1 MIMKKLVLLLVSV
14 FTIQLALAGND
25 KPITFEQLPAAAQQ
39 FVKKHFA
46 SEKVAFAKEDSELFD
61 TSYEVMFASG
71 SKVEFDKKGAW
82 TDIQC
87 RQSQLPAGVV
97 PQAIQKFVADR
108 YPDAK
113 ILKLEKDRYSYEVKL
128 SNRWEIKFDTKFNV
142 IDMDSDD

>member
-1 MIMKKLVLLLVSV
+1 MKRLFLLLLSV
-14 FTIQLALAGND
+14 FTLQFASAGND
-25 KPITFEQLPAAAQQ
+25 KPITFEQLPAAAQR

-46 SEKVAFAKEDSELFD
+46 TEKVAFAKEDSELFD
-61 TSYEVMFASG
+61 TSYELLFASG
-71 SKVEFDKKGAW
+71 NKVEFDKKGEW

-87 RQSQLPAGVV
+87 RQSQVPADVV
-97 PQAIQKFVADR
+97 PQPIQKFVADR

-142 IDMDSDD
+142 VDMDLDD

>member
-1 MIMKKLVLLLVSV
+1 MKKLFLLLVSV
-14 FTIQLALAGND
+14 FTLQFASADND

-39 FVKKHFA
+39 FVKTYFA
-46 SEKVAFAKEDSELFD
+46 SEKVAFVKEDSELFD

-71 SKVEFDKKGAW
+71 SKVEFNKKGEW
-82 TDIQC
+82 TDIKC
-87 RQSQLPAGVV
+87 KNSQVPAAVV
-97 PQAIQKFVADR
+97 PQAIRKFVTDR

-113 ILKLEKDRYSYEVKL
+113 IITLEKDRYSYEVKL

>member
-1 MIMKKLVLLLVSV
+1 MKKLVLLLVSV
-14 FTIQLALAGND
+14 FTIQLASADND

-46 SEKVAFAKEDSELFD
+46 SEKVAFAKEDSEFFD

-87 RQSQLPAGVV
+87 RQSQVPADVV
-97 PQAIQKFVADR
+97 PQPIQKFVADR

-113 ILKLEKDRYSYEVKL
+113 ILELEKDRYSYEVKL

-142 IDMDSDD
+142 VDMDLDD

>member
-1 MIMKKLVLLLVSV
+1 MKKLFLLLVSV
-14 FTIQLALAGND
+14 FTIQLASADND

-61 TSYEVMFASG
+61 TSYEVMFTSG
-71 SKVEFDKKGAW
+71 SKVEFNKKGEW

-87 RQSQLPAGVV
+87 RMSEVPAAVV
-97 PQAIQKFVADR
+97 PQPIQKFVADR
-108 YPDAK
+108 YPDAE
-113 ILKLEKDRYSYEVKL
+113 IVKLEKDRYSYEVQL